1 MSDRDFD
8 LLVVGDINVDII
20 LSGMAQLP
28 RPGTEE
34 IAADFD
40 FRSGGS
46 ASNCARAAAKLGA
59 RVAFIG
65 LVGNDSFGDFL
76 IRAMRES
83 GVNTDHIRRS
93 DAAKTGVT
101 ISLSLAADRAFATYV
116 GAVGQFSLEDI
127 DFSVFGL
134 ARHLHLGGY
143 FLQRGLRGSHRTIL
157 QRAKEAGLTTSLDV
171 GWDPEQRWDGELRE
185 VLELVD
191 LLLPNETEALH
202 MTGEEPLEAACARL
216 AEQVPL
222 LAVKL
227 GVDGS
232 LGRQGSVELR
242 APSFAVP
249 VRDTTALGDCF
260 NAGFLVGHLEGRRLE
275 QCLRMGNAAAAI
287 AASRMGDER
296 YASRDEVERLLA
308 RE

>member
-1 MSDRDFD
+1 MNDPDFD
-8 LLVVGDINVDII
+8 LLVVGDANVDII

-28 RPGTEE
+28 RLDTEE
-34 IAADFD
+34 IARDLD

-59 RVAFIG
+59 KVAFIG
-65 LVGNDSFGDFL
+65 LVGNDSFGDFV
-76 IRAMRES
+76 IRAMRDS
-83 GVNTDHIRRS
+83 GVNADYIRRS
-93 DAAKTGVT
+93 EAVKTGVT

-116 GAVGQFSLEDI
+116 GSVGEFSLEHLDL
-127 DFSVFGL
+127 SVL
-134 ARHLHLGGY
+134 TTARHLHVGGY
-143 FLQRGLRGSHRTIL
+143 FLQRGLRGSHRAIL

-171 GWDPEQRWDGELRE
+171 GWDPEQRWDGELQE
-185 VLELVD
+185 VLEVVD

-202 MTGEEPLEAACARL
+202 LTGEEHLEAACARL
-216 AEQVPL
+216 AEKVPMF
-222 LAVKL
+222 AVKL
-227 GVDGS
+227 GADGS
-232 LGRQGSVELR
+232 LGRQGGVELR

-260 NAGFLVGHLEGRRLE
+260 NAGFLVGRLEGRSLA

-287 AASRMGDER
+287 AASRLGDDR
-296 YASRDEVERLLA
+296 YASREEVERLLG